1 MVVRLQ
7 REIEKLKK
15 MIIQLS
21 TQVEEAVYNSVKS
34 VSDRDVRLAEK
45 VIRNDLHIDQM
56 EIDVEEECLKI
67 LALYQ
72 PVAVDLRFLV
82 AVLKMNNDLE
92 RIGDLAVNISK
103 GAKFLSERKSVV
115 VPYDYSGMSA
125 KVQAMLRTC
134 LDAMINLDKEA
145 ARKVLEMDDE
155 IDDIHRDMY
164 SRVGQEIEKHP
175 ECVDRLI
182 RMLNV
187 SRQLERIADHTT
199 NIAEDIIYM
208 VDGEIVRHQL
218 QL

>member
-7 REIEKLKK
+7 REIEKLKR
-15 MIIQLS
+15 MIVQLS
-21 TQVEEAVYNSVKS
+21 TQVEEAVYKSVKS
-34 VSDRDVRLAEK
+34 VSDRDIKLAEK
-45 VIRNDLHIDQM
+45 VIRNDVRIDQM

-67 LALYQ
+67 LALHQ

-82 AVLKMNNDLE
+82 AILKMNNDLE
-92 RIGDLAVNISK
+92 RIGDLAVNIAK
-103 GAKFLSERKSVV
+103 GATFLGKRESVV
-115 VPYDYSGMSA
+115 VPYDYPGMSA
-125 KVQAMLRTC
+125 KVQVMLRTC
-134 LDAMINLDKEA
+134 LDAMINLDKET

-164 SRVGQEIEKHP
+164 KRVGQEIQAHP

>member
-7 REIEKLKK
+7 REIEKLKR
-15 MIIQLS
+15 MIVQLS

-34 VSDRDVRLAEK
+34 VSDRDIRLAER
-45 VIRNDLHIDQM
+45 VIENDVNIDQM

-67 LALYQ
+67 LALHQ

-92 RIGDLAVNISK
+92 RIGDLAVNIAK
-103 GAKFLSERKSVV
+103 GAEFLGKRESVV

-125 KVQAMLRTC
+125 KVQVMLRTC
-134 LDAMINLDKEA
+134 LDAMINLDKET
-145 ARKVLEMDDE
+145 ARKVLAMDDE

-164 SRVGQEIEKHP
+164 KRIGQEIEAHP
-175 ECVDRLI
+175 ECADRLL
-182 RMLNV
+182 RMMAV
-187 SRQLERIADHTT
+187 SKKLERIADHTT

-218 QL
+218 Q